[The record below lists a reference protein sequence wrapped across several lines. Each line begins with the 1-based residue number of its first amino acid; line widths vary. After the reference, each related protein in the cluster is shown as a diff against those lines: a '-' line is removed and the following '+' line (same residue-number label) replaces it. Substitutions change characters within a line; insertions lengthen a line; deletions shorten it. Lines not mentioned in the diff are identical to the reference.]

1 MVLAVVPA
9 AGAGRRFG
17 SDIPKQYSVIAGK
30 TVMQW
35 TLDLLG
41 SLPAISVI
49 MVPVAA
55 EDDTARRLSYRFP
68 DKIRF
73 TTGGRER
80 ADSVLAGLNALGA
93 EPDDWVLVH
102 DVARPCVPVA
112 DIQRLLAE
120 AGQDAVGGILAQ
132 PVRDTLKRATPTGA
146 RIAETVSRHAMWQAQ
161 TPQLFRYGLLRPALQ
176 QALADGAAITDEA
189 SALERLGYEPLL
201 VPGSA
206 RNLKITWPD
215 DLLLADYLLS
225 HSA

>member
-17 SDIPKQYSVIAGK
+17 SEIPKQYSMIAGK

-41 SLPAISVI
+41 SLPAITVI

-55 EDDTARRLSYRFP
+55 EDDTARRLSYLYP

-80 ADSVLAGLNALGA
+80 ADSVLAGLNALKA

-102 DVARPCVPVA
+102 DVARPCVPA
-112 DIQRLLAE
+112 KDIQRLLAE

-132 PVRDTLKRATPTGA
+132 PVRDTLKRAVAGAA
-146 RIAETVSRHAMWQAQ
+146 RIAETVPREAMWQAQ
-161 TPQLFRYGLLRPALQ
+161 TPQLFRFGLLRDALA
-176 QALADGAAITDEA
+176 QALAAGVAVTDEA
-189 SALERLGYEPLL
+189 SALEWRGYSPLL
-201 VPGSA
+201 VPGSPC
-206 RNLKITWPD
+206 NVKITWPE
-215 DLLLADYLLS
+215 DLILADYLLS
-225 HSA
+225 QTA